1 MNTDT
6 LSGEGRDLVGKV
18 KETAGDVVGDS
29 ALQAE
34 GLGDQIAGKAQKAVG
49 AVKDAV
55 ANSGPVVEQAK
66 GFVKARPFAFAALA
80 GVVGMAVL
88 NTLRGRR

>member
-1 MNTDT
+1 MNNDT

-18 KETAGDVVGDS
+18 KETAGDVTGNAS
-29 ALQAE
+29 LQAE
-34 GLGDQIAGKAQKAVG
+34 GLGDQLAGKAQKTMG

-55 ANSGPVVEQAK
+55 ANSGPMVDQAK
-66 GFVKARPFAFAALA
+66 SFVKARPFAFAALA

-88 NTLRGRR
+88 NSLRGKR